1 MKVVPKWISCNYRFH
16 ATTGTMNLLSSSMSG
31 FGPYKSPVIKGQAF
45 AVGFS
50 QGINVGIISESII
63 YD

>member
-1 MKVVPKWISCNYRFH
+1 
-16 ATTGTMNLLSSSMSG
+16 MNLLSSSMSG

-45 AVGFS
+45 AVSFS